1 MKALITGVQGFVG
14 KYLADHL
21 LSQGIEVW
29 GTSREESPLLHL
41 THGNV
46 KIIKNDLNSEEEI
59 LNLLQNSKPDY
70 IFHLAGQSN
79 VKKSWEDKAGTFYAN
94 VNKTIFLLDA
104 CVRYQKENPNMR
116 LLTVGSSEEYGK
128 VEPHELPIKE
138 TTPLRPM
145 SPYGASKA
153 AVSMLIQQYHK
164 AHGLNVVHV
173 RPFNH
178 IGPGQAE
185 GFVVP
190 DFSNQIVRIETGQIE
205 PVIRVGNL
213 SAARDFIDVRDIVDI
228 YTKLMILKKSDELF
242 GSVINVCSGEPR
254 EIREILD
261 ILAENS
267 EACITI
273 EIDESKLRPIDMPIY
288 FGERSILDR
297 YLPNLD
303 YIKVEETL
311 RDTLKSTRRL
321 KENESD

>member
-46 KIIKNDLNSEEEI
+46 RIIKNDLNNEEEI
-59 LNLLQNSKPDY
+59 FDLLQSVAPDY

-79 VKKSWEDKAGTFYAN
+79 VKKSWEDQAGTFYAN
-94 VNKTIFLLDA
+94 VNKTIYLLDA
-104 CVRYQKENPNMR
+104 CVRYQKEMPNMR

-164 AHGLNVVHV
+164 AHGLNVIHA

-185 GFVVP
+185 GFVTT
-190 DFSNQIVRIETGQIE
+190 DFAKQVVNINKNMKP
-205 PVIRVGNL
+205 PVIWVGDLN
-213 SAARDFIDVRDIVDI
+213 AQRDFTDVRDIVKAYKLLIENDPFYAGQIFNICSSKPKSINDI
-228 YTKLMILKKSDELF
+228 LNLMIKKSNK
-242 GSVINVCSGEPR
+242 VIDVK
-254 EIREILD
+254 
-261 ILAENS
+261 
-267 EACITI
+267 
-273 EIDESKLRPIDMPIY
+273 IDENKLRPSEIPVFI
-288 FGERSILDR
+288 GNANKINNVTNWATSIEIIQSINDILE
-297 YLPNLD
+297 Y
-303 YIKVEETL
+303 
-311 RDTLKSTRRL
+311 
-321 KENESD
+321 ESEK